1 MRVAKSG
8 YFFVWCALL
17 FVLCADGASAR
28 SKYQRTDDRKA
39 LVWNN
44 LPKIG
49 AVGSW
54 SGDHDSDGYA
64 TGRGTLTWYKT
75 DRSLLTGFNLPK
87 TTRVVVSRYSGKM
100 VHGKFNGMV
109 TSTIAEGKTFHAA
122 FKEGRRTGKWAAGP
136 APSAAPEKPREE
148 QVQRAV
154 AVTTETE
161 PPAPGAG
168 PAIVAEQSPPPVAAT
183 NTDVTDAPPRAIAI
197 TKPVDHPVT
206 KPENKAGPAKPAVA
220 KPVAAQKS
228 SDDMD
233 DSLKSLVGPPS
244 LLRSKGVPAPPKPS
258 VAPVAATEPAAS
270 IPPATSTTSSP
281 PAHVGPRLSASEVIE
296 LANTEARK
304 QGYHLDEYHHPQADY
319 AEGDG
324 TWSVSYDQTNADGA
338 GNRFSVS
345 VEDKTKKTSVVPDR

>member
-8 YFFVWCALL
+8 YFFVCCALL

-28 SKYQRTDDRKA
+28 GKYQRTEDRKA

-49 AVGSW
+49 AVVSW
-54 SGDHDSDGYA
+54 SGDHESDGYA

-75 DRSLLTGFNLPK
+75 DRALLTGFNLPK

-109 TSTIAEGKTFHAA
+109 TSEIAEGKRFHAA
-122 FKEGRRTGKWAAGP
+122 FKEGRRTGKWAAGA

-154 AVTTETE
+154 AVTSETE

-168 PAIVAEQSPPPVAAT
+168 PATIAEQSPPPVAAA
-183 NTDVTDAPPRAIAI
+183 NTDMTDAPPRAIAI
-197 TKPVDHPVT
+197 TKPVDQPVT
-206 KPENKAGPAKPAVA
+206 KPENKTGPAKPAIA
-220 KPVAAQKS
+220 KPAAAQKS

-233 DSLKSLVGPPS
+233 DSLKSLVGPPA
-244 LLRSKGVPAPPKPS
+244 LLRAKGAAAAPPKASEPS
-258 VAPVAATEPAAS
+258 KISA
-270 IPPATSTTSSP
+270 PPASTPAIAPASP
-281 PAHVGPRLSASEVIE
+281 PAAHAGPRLSATEVIE
-296 LANTEARK
+296 LANAEARK

-319 AEGDG
+319 TEADG
-324 TWSVSYDQTNADGA
+324 AWSVSYDQTNADGA